1 MQKLKIKI
9 YGNVQGVGFRYEAK
23 FTADKLGIKG
33 FARNESDG
41 TVYIEAE
48 GDEDK
53 LREFLEWCRKGPS
66 LASVAKIESEPG
78 GDIRNFDGFD
88 VR

>member
-9 YGNVQGVGFRYEAK
+9 YGDVQGVGFRYEAK